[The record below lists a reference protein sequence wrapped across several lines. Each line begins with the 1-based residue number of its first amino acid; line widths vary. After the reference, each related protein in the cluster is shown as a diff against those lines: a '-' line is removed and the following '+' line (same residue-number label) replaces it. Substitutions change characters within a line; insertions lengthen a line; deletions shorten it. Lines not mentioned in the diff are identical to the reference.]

1 MMALPLFY
9 LPVTIGILVALLLS
23 SCALTNCNDK
33 DAPNLTDAVNGI
45 LETQQEQREF
55 NNDILEGLDSIVFSL
70 ETMNN
75 ETGDKFDLF
84 QTEIIRIKNDI
95 KNKFPQASDVET
107 TEQTSTTST
116 SPFLTLKMDKDTF
129 LLGEVIKFHGVA
141 QPSHAVIIT
150 LKLPD
155 RTLESVAVSRTE
167 IINGEWFGEFQ
178 TRFDSPAGT
187 WAIYARQLDDQTTT
201 LTFKVE

>member
-1 MMALPLFY
+1 M
-9 LPVTIGILVALLLS
+9 
-23 SCALTNCNDK
+23 K
-33 DAPNLTDAVNGI
+33 
-45 LETQQEQREF
+45 
-55 NNDILEGLDSIVFSL
+55 LD
-70 ETMNN
+70 
-75 ETGDKFDLF
+75 
-84 QTEIIRIKNDI
+84 Q
-95 KNKFPQASDVET
+95 
-107 TEQTSTTST
+107 
-116 SPFLTLKMDKDTF
+116 DTF

-187 WAIYARQLDDQTTT
+187 WAIYARQLDDQTKT